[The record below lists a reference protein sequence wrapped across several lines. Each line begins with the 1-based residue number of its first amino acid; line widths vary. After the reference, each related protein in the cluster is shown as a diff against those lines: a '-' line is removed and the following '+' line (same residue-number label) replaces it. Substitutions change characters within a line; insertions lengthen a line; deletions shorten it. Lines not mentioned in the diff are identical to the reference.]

1 MTDQYGRKIKY
12 LRLSVTDLCSCRCV
26 YCMGAEGVPK
36 LPHEAVLSF
45 EEIEEIVRAA
55 VSLGVRK
62 VRLTG
67 GEPLVRRGIDELV
80 RRLRAIE
87 GIRELAMTTN
97 GARLAEYAERL
108 KSAGL
113 DRLNVSLDTLDPE
126 KYRKIT
132 RIGSL
137 SDTFAGLDA
146 ARSAG
151 FTRIKLNA
159 VLMGGVN
166 DGGRYRRSRSLH
178 GTAHSMCALSSVCRS
193 ESAQTGTENAL
204 SRPNGYLKI
213 LPKAQRVPSDG
224 VAELRRPEGWKG
236 TVGLIRPL
244 SHRFC
249 ADCDRIR
256 ITPDGMLKPCLHSAR
271 EIPLRGKHGEA
282 LVCAIAEGIGGKPKE
297 HHITD
302 GRTSDSLRG
311 MNRIGG

>member
-1 MTDQYGRKIKY
+1 MKDRYGRTIKY
-12 LRLSVTDLCSCRCV
+12 LRLSVTDLCNCRCV
-26 YCMGAEGVPK
+26 YCMGENGVPR
-36 LPHEAVLSF
+36 LPHSAILSF

-55 VSLGVRK
+55 VSLGVTK

-80 RRLRAIE
+80 RRLRGIE
-87 GIRELAMTTN
+87 GVEELAMTTN
-97 GARLAEYAERL
+97 GARLAEYAARL

-126 KYRKIT
+126 KCRRIT
-132 RIGSL
+132 RIGEL
-137 SDTFAGLDA
+137 RDTLDGLDA
-146 ARSAG
+146 ARRAG
-151 FTRIKLNA
+151 FERIKLNT

-166 DGGRYRRSRSLH
+166 DDEIAEIAALAKDGAFDVRFIELMPIGECTDWDRRRFLP
-178 GTAHSMCALSSVCRS
+178 AERVL
-193 ESAQTGTENAL
+193 E
-204 SRPNGYLKI
+204 Y
-213 LPKAQRVPSDG
+213 LPKGERVPSDG
-224 VAELRRPEGWKG
+224 VAELWRPAGFRG

-256 ITPDGMLKPCLHSAR
+256 VTADGCLKPCLHSAR

-282 LVCAIAEGIGGKPKE
+282 LVRTIAEGMQTKPRE
-297 HHITD
+297 HHMAD
-302 GRTSDSLRG
+302 GHASESRRG

>member
-1 MTDQYGRKIKY
+1 MKDRYGRTIKY
-12 LRLSVTDLCSCRCV
+12 LRLSVTDLCNCRCV
-26 YCMGAEGVPK
+26 YCMGENGVPR
-36 LPHEAVLSF
+36 LPHSAILSF

-55 VSLGVRK
+55 VSLGVTK

-80 RRLRAIE
+80 RRLRGIE
-87 GIRELAMTTN
+87 GVEELAMTTN
-97 GARLAEYAERL
+97 GARLAEYAARL

-126 KYRKIT
+126 KFRRIT
-132 RIGSL
+132 RIGEL
-137 SDTFAGLDA
+137 RDTLDGLDD
-146 ARSAG
+146 ARRAG
-151 FTRIKLNA
+151 FEHIKLNT

-166 DGGRYRRSRSLH
+166 DDEIAEIAALAKDGAFDVRFIELMPIGECTDWDRRRFLL
-178 GTAHSMCALSSVCRS
+178 AERVL
-193 ESAQTGTENAL
+193 E
-204 SRPNGYLKI
+204 Y
-213 LPKAQRVPSDG
+213 LPKGERVPSDG
-224 VAELRRPEGWKG
+224 VAELWRPAGFRG

-256 ITPDGMLKPCLHSAR
+256 VTADGCLKPCLHSAR

-282 LVCAIAEGIGGKPKE
+282 LVRTIAEGMQTKPRE
-297 HHITD
+297 HHMAD
-302 GRTSDSLRG
+302 GHASESRRG

>member
-137 SDTFAGLDA
+137 SDTLAGLDA
-146 ARSAG
+146 ARNAG
-151 FTRIKLNA
+151 FTHIKLNA

-166 DGGRYRRSRSLH
+166 DDEIPALAELARDGAFDVRFIELMPIGE
-178 GTAHSMCALSSVCRS
+178 CADWDRKRFIPAERVLEV
-193 ESAQTGTENAL
+193 
-204 SRPNGYLKI
+204 
-213 LPKAQRVPSDG
+213 LPGAQRVPSDG
-224 VAELRRPEGWKG
+224 VAELWRRSARLRHRGGHRQQTEGASHHGRPHKRQPARHEPHRRIETGGKQLWHRSFRSVSVRKK
-236 TVGLIRPL
+236 VQKNIR
-244 SHRFC
+244 SRKYRC
-249 ADCDRIR
+249 GR
-256 ITPDGMLKPCLHSAR
+256 ITASWATRMRATG
-271 EIPLRGKHGEA
+271 
-282 LVCAIAEGIGGKPKE
+282 
-297 HHITD
+297 T
-302 GRTSDSLRG
+302 GR
-311 MNRIGG
+311 

>member
-137 SDTFAGLDA
+137 SDTLAGLDA

-166 DGGRYRRSRSLH
+166 DDRDTGARGACTGRRIR
-178 GTAHSMCALSSVCRS
+178 CALYRAYADWRVRRLG
-193 ESAQTGTENAL
+193 QKTLYPGRTGTGSA
-204 SRPNGYLKI
+204 
-213 LPKAQRVPSDG
+213 PKAQRVPSDG
-224 VAELRRPEGWKG
+224 VAELWRPEGLEG
-236 TVGLIRPL
+236 HGRSHPAAQSPL
-244 SHRFC
+244 
-249 ADCDRIR
+249 
-256 ITPDGMLKPCLHSAR
+256 
-271 EIPLRGKHGEA
+271 LRGLRPHPHHPGRNAQA
-282 LVCAIAEGIGGKPKE
+282 LPALRARDPAARKARRKRSSAPSRRASGGKPKE

>member
-1 MTDQYGRKIKY
+1 MKDRYGRTIKY
-12 LRLSVTDLCSCRCV
+12 LRLSVTDLCNCRCV
-26 YCMGAEGVPK
+26 YCMGENGVPR
-36 LPHEAVLSF
+36 LPHSAILSF

-55 VSLGVRK
+55 VSLGVTK

-80 RRLRAIE
+80 RRLRGIE
-87 GIRELAMTTN
+87 GVEELAMTTN
-97 GARLAEYAERL
+97 GARLAEYAARL

-126 KYRKIT
+126 KFRRIT
-132 RIGSL
+132 RIGEL
-137 SDTFAGLDA
+137 RDTLDGLDT
-146 ARSAG
+146 ARRAG
-151 FTRIKLNA
+151 FEHIKLNT

-166 DGGRYRRSRSLH
+166 DDEIAEIAALAKDGAFDVRFIELMPIGECTDWDRRRFLP
-178 GTAHSMCALSSVCRS
+178 AERVL
-193 ESAQTGTENAL
+193 E
-204 SRPNGYLKI
+204 Y
-213 LPKAQRVPSDG
+213 LPKGERVPSDG
-224 VAELRRPEGWKG
+224 VAELWRPAGFRG

-256 ITPDGMLKPCLHSAR
+256 VTADGCLKPCLHSAR

-282 LVCAIAEGIGGKPKE
+282 LVRTIAEGMQTKPRE
-297 HHITD
+297 HHMAD
-302 GRTSDSLRG
+302 GHASESRRG

>member
-1 MTDQYGRKIKY
+1 MKDRYGRTIKY
-12 LRLSVTDLCSCRCV
+12 LRLSVTDLCNCRCV
-26 YCMGAEGVPK
+26 YCMGENGVPR
-36 LPHEAVLSF
+36 LPHSAILSF

-55 VSLGVRK
+55 VSLGVTK

-80 RRLRAIE
+80 RRLRGIE
-87 GIRELAMTTN
+87 GVEELAMTTN
-97 GARLAEYAERL
+97 GARLAEYAARL

-126 KYRKIT
+126 KFRRIT
-132 RIGSL
+132 RIGEL
-137 SDTFAGLDA
+137 RDTLDGLDA
-146 ARSAG
+146 ARRTG
-151 FTRIKLNA
+151 FERIKLNT

-166 DGGRYRRSRSLH
+166 DDEIAEIAALAKDGAFDVRFIELMPIGECTDWDRRRFLP
-178 GTAHSMCALSSVCRS
+178 AERVL
-193 ESAQTGTENAL
+193 E
-204 SRPNGYLKI
+204 Y
-213 LPKAQRVPSDG
+213 LPKGERVPSDG
-224 VAELRRPEGWKG
+224 VAELWRPAGFRG

-256 ITPDGMLKPCLHSAR
+256 VTADGCLKPCLHSAR

-282 LVCAIAEGIGGKPKE
+282 LVRTIAEGMQTKPRE
-297 HHITD
+297 HHMAD
-302 GRTSDSLRG
+302 GHASESRRG